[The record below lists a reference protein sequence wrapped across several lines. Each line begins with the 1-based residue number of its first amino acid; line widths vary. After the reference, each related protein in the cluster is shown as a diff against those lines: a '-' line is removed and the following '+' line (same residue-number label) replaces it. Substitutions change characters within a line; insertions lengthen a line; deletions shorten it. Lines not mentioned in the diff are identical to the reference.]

1 MTRSID
7 RGYAEQRRQVPALLV
22 ADVRAGLANGSMVR
36 GTTTRTATG
45 MGMTPVQGDI
55 LLPHQVSSVTPALR
69 RDQTAVAWEVIGR
82 PDVDEGRQGLAGAGG
97 GTRSGDGGCDDR
109 LRGVALLSSG
119 P

>member
-45 MGMTPVQGDI
+45 IGMTPVQGDI
-55 LLPHQVSSVTPALR
+55 LLPHQVSSVTPPLGR
-69 RDQTAVAWEVIGR
+69 CQTAIAWEVTEHAVMDEAGWRAPVVGIRAASGR
-82 PDVDEGRQGLAGAGG
+82 
-97 GTRSGDGGCDDR
+97 
-109 LRGVALLSSG
+109 
-119 P
+119 